1 MTLQNLR
8 HPLSAAIGGV
18 GLALLSLGA
27 LESRA
32 QPPIVQPGAPGQPS
46 RVVSAAEASNL
57 AGIRFTDADVKFMQG
72 MISHHAQALEMTALL
87 DTRTG
92 GGAMRRL
99 AQRIALS
106 QEDEIAMMREWLRA
120 RGQAVPADDAHHA
133 PDWQPMPGML
143 TGEEMERLAAAR
155 GGAFDRLFLEL
166 MIKHH
171 RGALTMVENLLEQ
184 RGAAQDSQLFAFT
197 SDVTSDQTAE
207 IDRMDAMLA
216 ELSPDP
222 RVRLAAGFE
231 DAGQALWNMALV
243 ATRPKPEGFYDPRNP
258 AGRPVPVESEAEPA
272 EPAPAAAEEPDED
285 AERNEDAGREEGEPE
300 ESAGHDGDAEHGG
313 AGQGDAEHGGAGHD
327 DAERSEDAGREEG
340 EPEESAGH
348 DGDAEHGGAGHDA
361 GNRQDAGGGEPREA
375 AAGDDGDDPQRR
387 GLLNFGNTDLAFAG
401 DRLFL
406 GSHHGFNTY
415 RVEVPAAPQLVGSV
429 VCPGGQGDVSVVGNL
444 LIMSVEQTRGR
455 LDCGLQGV
463 AEPVSEAR
471 FRGIRIFDVGDA
483 RMPRQV
489 AAVQT
494 CRGSHTHTVVTDP
507 DDEGNVYVYGSGTAP
522 VRPGEELAGCSDE
535 SPAENPDT
543 ALFRIDVIRIPLAS
557 PGDAAI
563 VSRPFVFRD
572 PETGAAA
579 GLWPGGDHGPGTQRT
594 AESNR
599 CHDITVFPEI
609 GLAAGACSGNGIL
622 LDISDPVNP
631 VRLDDV
637 IDPAFAYWH
646 SATFN
651 NDGTKVIFT
660 DEWGGGGRPRCR
672 ASDPREWG
680 ANAIY
685 DVVDGR
691 MEFRGHY
698 KLPAPQTERENC
710 VAHNGSLVPV
720 PGRDV
725 MVQAWYQGG
734 ISVFD
739 FTDSSNPVEIAFFDR
754 GPIHPERFVMGGFW
768 SAYWYRGYVYGS
780 EIARGLDVLELL
792 PSEHLTENEIAAA
805 ASVAPA
811 AFNAQQQR
819 RVEWPARP
827 VVARAYLDQLER
839 ADALPA
845 ERRTALSDLL
855 DRVDRRGTGTG
866 PGVAAELR
874 SAAAALEDDLANAG
888 GRTAQRLRALAE
900 ILASLADRP
909 R

>member
-1 MTLQNLR
+1 MNPQ
-8 HPLSAAIGGV
+8 HPAQPHTAAII
-18 GLALLSLGA
+18 LAAMAFLSLGPF
-27 LESRA
+27 ESRA
-32 QPPIVQPGAPGQPS
+32 QPPIVQPGAPGEPS
-46 RVVSAAEASNL
+46 RVISADEASDL

-72 MISHHAQALEMTALL
+72 MIPHHAQALEMTELL
-87 DTRTG
+87 ETRTASD
-92 GGAMRRL
+92 AMRQMAR
-99 AQRIALS
+99 RIELS
-106 QEDEIAMMREWLRA
+106 QDDEIAMMQDWLRT
-120 RGQAVPADDAHHA
+120 RGRAVTAIDVHRA
-133 PDWQPMPGML
+133 PDWEPMPGML
-143 TGEEMERLAAAR
+143 TPEEMNRLAAAQ
-155 GGAFDRLFLEL
+155 GVAFDRLFLEL

-171 RGALTMVENLLEQ
+171 RGALTMVENLLDQ

-197 SDVTSDQTAE
+197 SDITSDQSME

-216 ELSPDP
+216 ELSADP
-222 RVRLAAGFE
+222 RVGLAAGFE

-243 ATRPKPEGFYDPRNP
+243 ATQPKPEGFYDPRNP
-258 AGRPVPVESEAEPA
+258 AGRPMPVGREPQAETG
-272 EPAPAAAEEPDED
+272 AAANVSSGAD
-285 AERNEDAGREEGEPE
+285 AESAPSASADA
-300 ESAGHDGDAEHGG
+300 AGTENADADG
-313 AGQGDAEHGGAGHD
+313 
-327 DAERSEDAGREEG
+327 
-340 EPEESAGH
+340 
-348 DGDAEHGGAGHDA
+348 
-361 GNRQDAGGGEPREA
+361 A
-375 AAGDDGDDPQRR
+375 AAPPVQEATAAEQDQAEEEDGDDDPRRR
-387 GLLNFGNTDLAFAG
+387 GLLNFGNTDLAFSG
-401 DRLFL
+401 DQVFV

-415 RVEVPAAPQLVGSV
+415 RVEVPASPQLVSSV

-463 AEPVSEAR
+463 AEPVSDAR
-471 FRGIRIFDVGDA
+471 FRGIRVFDIGDM

-507 DDEGNVYVYGSGTAP
+507 DDEGNIYVYGSGIGP
-522 VRPGEELAGCSDE
+522 VRPGEELEGCSDE

-543 ALFRIDVIRIPLAS
+543 ALFRIDVIRIPVGRPEEA
-557 PGDAAI
+557 GI

-572 PETGAAA
+572 PETGAVA
-579 GLWPGGDHGPGTQRT
+579 GLWRGGDHGPGTQRT
-594 AESNR
+594 SESSR
-599 CHDITVFPEI
+599 CHDITAFPEI

-637 IDPAFAYWH
+637 VDPAFAYWH

-672 ASDPREWG
+672 ASDPRKWG

-685 DVVDGR
+685 DIVDGKL
-691 MEFRGHY
+691 EFRSHY

-720 PGRDV
+720 PGRDI

-754 GPIHPERFVMGGFW
+754 GPIDAERFVMGGFW
-768 SAYWYRGYVYGS
+768 SAYWYRGYIYAT

-792 PSEHLTENEIAAA
+792 PSEHLTGNELAAA

-819 RVEWPARP
+819 RIDWSARP
-827 VVARAYLDQLER
+827 VVARAYLDQLAR
-839 ADALPA
+839 SDRLAP
-845 ERRTALSDLL
+845 ERRAALSDLL
-855 DRVDRRGTGTG
+855 DRVDALGTATD
-866 PGVAAELR
+866 AAIAGELATIADELESD
-874 SAAAALEDDLANAG
+874 SAAAG
-888 GRTAQRLRALAE
+888 GRSQDRLRALAE
-900 ILASLADRP
+900 TLTTLADRL

>member
-1 MTLQNLR
+1 MNRQTAPRSLSTVTL
-8 HPLSAAIGGV
+8 GV
-18 GLALLSLGA
+18 GLISLFLA
-27 LESRA
+27 VPVIQA

-46 RVVSAAEASNL
+46 RTISAAEASDL
-57 AGIRFTDADVKFMQG
+57 AGIRYSEADVRFMQG
-72 MISHHAQALEMTALL
+72 MISHHAQALEMTELL
-87 DTRTG
+87 DTRTESE
-92 GGAMRRL
+92 AMRQTAR
-99 AQRIALS
+99 RIDLS
-106 QEDEIAMMREWLRA
+106 QEDEIEMMQDWLRE
-120 RGQAVPADDAHHA
+120 RGQEVTAIDAHHA
-133 PDWQPMPGML
+133 PGAMRMPGML
-143 TGEEMERLAAAR
+143 TDAEMESLADAD
-155 GGAFDRLFLEL
+155 GVAFDRLFLEL

-171 RGALTMVENLLEQ
+171 RGALTMVDNLLDQ

-197 SDVTSDQTAE
+197 SDITADQTAE
-207 IDRMDAMLA
+207 INRMDAMLA

-222 RVRLAAGFE
+222 RVQLASGFH
-231 DAGQALWNMALV
+231 DAGEALWNMALV
-243 ATRPKPEGFYDPRNP
+243 ATRPKPEGFYDPNNP
-258 AGRPVPVESEAEPA
+258 AGRPMPVEADPEPEAEG
-272 EPAPAAAEEPDED
+272 EQAAAGEAGDDAEQDED
-285 AERNEDAGREEGEPE
+285 AGHEEGRDE
-300 ESAGHDGDAEHGG
+300 DDA
-313 AGQGDAEHGGAGHD
+313 AHD
-327 DAERSEDAGREEG
+327 DPEHEGDDA
-340 EPEESAGH
+340 
-348 DGDAEHGGAGHDA
+348 
-361 GNRQDAGGGEPREA
+361 
-375 AAGDDGDDPQRR
+375 DDGDEPEAAEADEDDDGDNPQRR

-401 DRLFL
+401 DRLFV
-406 GSHHGFNTY
+406 GSYHGFNTY
-415 RVEVPAAPQLVGSV
+415 RVEVPASPQLVTSV

-463 AEPVSEAR
+463 AEPVSDQR
-471 FRGIRIFDVGDA
+471 FRGIRIFDISDT

-494 CRGSHTHTVVTDP
+494 CRGSHTHTVVADP
-507 DDEGNVYVYGSGTAP
+507 DDEGNVYVYGSGTGA
-522 VRPGEELAGCSDE
+522 VRPGEELEGCSDE

-543 ALFRIDVIRIPLAS
+543 ALFRIDVIQVPLAS
-557 PGDAAI
+557 PEDAAI
-563 VSRPFVFRD
+563 VSRPLVFRD

-594 AESNR
+594 AESSR
-599 CHDITVFPEI
+599 CHDITTFPDA

-637 IDPAFAYWH
+637 IDPGFAYWH

-685 DVVDGR
+685 DIVDGE
-691 MEFRGHY
+691 MQFRSHY

-710 VAHNGSLVPV
+710 VAHNGSIVPV
-720 PGRDV
+720 PGRDI

-739 FTDSSNPVEIAFFDR
+739 FTDSANPVEIAFFDR
-754 GPIHPERFVMGGFW
+754 GPMNAERQVRGGHW
-768 SAYWYRGYVYGS
+768 SAYWYRGYIYGS

-805 ASVAPA
+805 ASVASP

-819 RVEWPARP
+819 QIDWPVRP

-839 ADALPA
+839 SDTLSA

-855 DRVDRRGTGTG
+855 DRVDQVGSGTDA
-866 PGVAAELR
+866 GVAAELT
-874 SAAAALEDDLANAG
+874 SAAEALGSDAADAG
-888 GRTAQRLRALAE
+888 GRTEQRLQGLADTLSGLAE
-900 ILASLADRP
+900 RLR
-909 R
+909 